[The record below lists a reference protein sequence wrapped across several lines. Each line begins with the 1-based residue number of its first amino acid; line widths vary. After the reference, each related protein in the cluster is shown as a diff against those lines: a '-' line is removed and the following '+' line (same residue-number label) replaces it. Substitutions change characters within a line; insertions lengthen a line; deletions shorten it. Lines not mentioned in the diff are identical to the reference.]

1 METLE
6 IEFKNLL
13 TQAEFQ
19 ALYNTYQLDTQPSW
33 EQTNVYYDTPQHH
46 LAEKSGITLATI
58 ASPCRSH
65 FKDPC

>member
-19 ALYNTYQLDTQPSW
+19 VLYNTYQLDTQPSW

-46 LAEKSGITLATI
+46 LAEKKRHYAYDYCLTMPKSL
-58 ASPCRSH
+58 
-65 FKDPC
+65 